1 MEEEKKPEETEQKKE
16 EVTGVTTADNP
27 ESTPVETASAEIP
40 NEHETIPANATSSE
54 EERPVVVSMED
65 GKIGIKTLNIRMS
78 RRFRLG
84 LLCSL
89 LVIVGCSAITT
100 YLVMAKSLPYAP
112 WIIGVLGGL
121 LTLIALCNVIIKLH
135 DWVFT
140 MNVQN
145 QKLGEWAMYDI
156 IYICRDFI
164 AAGVQY
170 AAEEVQKV
178 KGEKGQESA
187 PEEQKS

>member
-27 ESTPVETASAEIP
+27 ESTPVETATAEIP

-54 EERPVVVSMED
+54 EERPVVVSLED
-65 GKIGIKTLNIRMS
+65 GKIGVKSLNIRMS

-84 LLCSL
+84 LLLRL
-89 LVIVGCSAITT
+89 LLIVGCSAVTT
-100 YLVMAKSLPYAP
+100 YLVMAKSLPCAS
-112 WIIGVLGGL
+112 WIISVIGGF
-121 LTLIALCNVIIKLH
+121 LTAIAFCNVIIKLH

-145 QKLGEWAMYDI
+145 QKLAEWAMYDI
-156 IYICRDFI
+156 IGICRDFI
-164 AAGVQY
+164 AAGIQY
-170 AAEEVQKV
+170 ATEEVQKV

-187 PEEQKS
+187 PAEQKA